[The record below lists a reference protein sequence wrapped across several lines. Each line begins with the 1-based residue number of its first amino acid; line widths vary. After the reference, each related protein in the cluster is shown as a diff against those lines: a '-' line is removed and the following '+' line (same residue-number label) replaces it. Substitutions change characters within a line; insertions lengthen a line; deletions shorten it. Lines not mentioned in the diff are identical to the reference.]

1 MSERLNVSLSNTL
14 SMFLSNSAML
24 GTGLALG
31 GWWHPSQGLILTM
44 AFFAGVFA
52 VLHQLLCCFVWCSL
66 TAWWIG
72 RKAGAFPA
80 KR

>member
-1 MSERLNVSLSNTL
+1 MTERLSVRLSNTL

-31 GWWHPSQGLILTM
+31 GWWHPSRVAILAV
-44 AFFAGVFA
+44 AFLAGVFA
-52 VLHQLLCCFVWCSL
+52 VLHQLVCCFVWCSL

-72 RKAGAFPA
+72 RKAAALPS